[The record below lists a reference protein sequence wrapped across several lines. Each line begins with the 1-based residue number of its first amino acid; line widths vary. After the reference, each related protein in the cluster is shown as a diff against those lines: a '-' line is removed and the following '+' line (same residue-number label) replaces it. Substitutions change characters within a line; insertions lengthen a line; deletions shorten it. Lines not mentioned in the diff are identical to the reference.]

1 MAKTFTLDEVEEKKV
16 SEFRE
21 LHRHKGENF
30 GAIGG
35 HISYQ
40 FTPTGLGAMAAILC
54 ACGDKEDLTDF
65 SAW

>member
-1 MAKTFTLDEVEEKKV
+1 MAKTFTLDEAEEKKA

-21 LHRHKGENF
+21 LHRHKGENL

-35 HISYQ
+35 HITYS
-40 FTPTGLGAMAAILC
+40 FTPTGLGTIAAIYC
-54 ACGDKEDLTDF
+54 ACGGKEDLTDF